1 MIRLW
6 NRSSLL
12 GQTALWA
19 TALVI
24 GTAAISWMEWDQVR
38 NRLSPIHAAEISR
51 VYAEIWARQEVEWE
65 KKCSH
70 LILSMTA
77 VPGVVEAIGNGDVD
91 YLRANARSIFQTYP
105 QDVSVND
112 LTVIGKDGQI
122 LLSLLD
128 DGTEAEA
135 AFSWYELPDG
145 RALSSVQKSQTLSD
159 FDGAPVYLIPI
170 RNDQSEGVGW
180 VAVRSSLHELVVGF
194 QAHLVGVPVIL
205 ETRGG
210 ALFATSDAVLERY
223 QYLRN
228 SKGQSTKDHST
239 GGYSRVANFFS
250 KTGLGIHVVS
260 DRTVEVNAEMA
271 SLRSS
276 LIIVGIFSALVLGL
290 GLFGIG
296 RRLAHVRRI
305 AAAMD
310 EFVRTGDHSVELKV
324 NGKDEV
330 ALVAHSFR
338 RMQLKIRSQIN
349 ELESATEISRQASRA
364 KSEFLANMSHEI
376 RTPMNGVIGM
386 SELLCQTALNDEQR
400 DFSETIL
407 RSGQALL
414 IIINDILDFSKIE
427 AGKVELERIPFHLHE
442 IVEDAASF
450 LAANASAKNNE
461 LLVDTRGKSGV
472 RVLGDP
478 GRLRQVLSN
487 LISNAIKFT
496 ANGEVV
502 VVVRQEES
510 GRTRFEIR
518 DTGIGIAAEALPK
531 LFTAFAQADAST
543 TRNFGGTGLGLTIS
557 RQLSELMGG
566 EMGVES
572 VEGKGSTFWFTVPL
586 EEVSES
592 TGFPCELDKLAGMRV
607 LIVDDSR
614 TNLKILRKQLE
625 IVGVNV
631 VDAESAQQA
640 WQYLEDTETF
650 APRIER
656 IVLDYQMP
664 EEDGLSFAA
673 RVRQDDR
680 FCNMKMV
687 LLSSVCDRSQF
698 PEGYQSLVDEVMT
711 KPVRRSRLF
720 ECLAEPRQAAIPQ
733 EHNSEQDLESM
744 LAVLEDAL
752 NHEAERRESSD
763 KAEIH
768 TSPAEHDLDTSKHD
782 LDIPEQS
789 FNPLEGMRILLA
801 EDNLI
806 NQKVAQKMLQN
817 LGCEVMVVPNGEEA
831 AKAALEG
838 KFDAVLMDCQMPKLD
853 GYGATQAIREQEQS
867 TGRVPVIA
875 MTANAMKGD
884 REKCLASGMD
894 DYISKPVRQD
904 VLAEALRRWVL
915 HK

>member
-1 MIRLW
+1 MIRSW
-6 NRSSLL
+6 NHSSLL
-12 GQTALWA
+12 GRTALWA
-19 TALVI
+19 SVLVI
-24 GTAAISWMEWDQVR
+24 GTAAISWMGWNQVR
-38 NRLSPIHAAEISR
+38 NRLSQIHATQISG

-65 KKCSH
+65 EECSY
-70 LILSMTA
+70 LAYRVTA
-77 VPGVVEAIGNGDVD
+77 IPGVVEAIESADVD
-91 YLRANARSIFQTYP
+91 YLRANAHSISHTQPLGISMDGF
-105 QDVSVND
+105 S
-112 LTVIGKDGQI
+112 LIGPDGQI

-128 DGTEAEA
+128 DGTEAA
-135 AFSWYELPDG
+135 AEPSKYELLDG
-145 RALSSVQKSQTLSD
+145 RDWNSVQRSQSVSD
-159 FDGAPVYLIPI
+159 FDGVPVYLVPI
-170 RNDQSEGVGW
+170 KNHQSENVGW
-180 VAVRSSLHELVVGF
+180 VAVRSSLQELVVDF
-194 QAHLVGVPVIL
+194 QAHVAGAPVIF
-205 ETRGG
+205 ETNGDV
-210 ALFATSDAVLERY
+210 LYATSDAGLERY

-228 SKGQSTKDHST
+228 SKGQSLKDPST
-239 GGYSRVANFFS
+239 GGYSRVFDILS
-250 KTGLGIHVVS
+250 ETGVGIHVIS
-260 DRTVEVNAEMA
+260 DCTVEVNAEMEA
-271 SLRSS
+271 VRSS
-276 LIIVGIFSALVLGL
+276 LIIVGLFSSLVLGL

-296 RRLAHVRRI
+296 LRLAHVRRI

-324 NGKDEV
+324 KGKDEV
-330 ALVAHSFR
+330 ALVAHSFQ
-338 RMQLKIRSQIN
+338 RMQVKMLEQIS
-349 ELESATEISRQASRA
+349 ELESATETSRQASRA

-414 IIINDILDFSKIE
+414 VIINDILDFSKIE
-427 AGKVELERIPFHLHE
+427 AGKVELEQIPFHLHE
-442 IVEDAASF
+442 VVEDAASS

-461 LLVDTRGKSGV
+461 LLVDIRVKSGV

-496 ANGEVV
+496 SNGEVM
-502 VVVRQEES
+502 VVVRQDES
-510 GRTRFEIR
+510 GHTRFEIR
-518 DTGIGIAAEALPK
+518 DTGIGIAAETVPK

-572 VEGKGSTFWFTVPL
+572 VEGKGSTFWFTVHF

-592 TGFPCELDKLAGMRV
+592 TDFPCELDKLAGMRV
-607 LIVDDSR
+607 LIVDDNR

-625 IVGVNV
+625 IVGVSV

-640 WQYLEDTETF
+640 WQYLEDTQTF

-664 EEDGLSFAA
+664 EEDGLSLAA

-680 FCNMKMV
+680 FCKMKMV

-698 PEGYQSLVDEVMT
+698 PEGYESLVDEVMT
-711 KPVRRSRLF
+711 KPARRSRLF
-720 ECLAEPRQAAIPQ
+720 ECLAEPRQAAVPQ
-733 EHNSEQDLESM
+733 QPNSEEDLESM

-752 NHEAERRESSD
+752 NHEAERRESSA
-763 KAEIH
+763 KTEIH
-768 TSPAEHDLDTSKHD
+768 TSPAEQNLDL
-782 LDIPEQS
+782 PAQS
-789 FNPLEGMRILLA
+789 FNPLAGMRILLA

-806 NQKVAQKMLQN
+806 NQKVAQKMLQG
-817 LGCEVMVVPNGEEA
+817 LGCVVMVVPNGEEA

-838 KFDAVLMDCQMPKLD
+838 SFDVVLMDCQMPKLD
-853 GYGATQAIREQEQS
+853 GYGATQAIREQEQN
-867 TGRVPVIA
+867 TARVPVIA

-884 REKCLASGMD
+884 REKCLAAGMD